1 MDNAIERTIFK
12 SYLGWW
18 AKNKYKQKYWN
29 DISVGEGNIFN

>member
-18 AKNKYKQKYWN
+18 AGNIYKQKYWN
-29 DISVGEGNIFN
+29 DISVGGGSTFN